1 MSRRG
6 KACARMDVLEGNV
19 EHVEGG
25 ILEDVE
31 MENSTLAEA
40 CRKTGYN
47 RAERQRRRR
56 ERAVSHGYR

>member
-1 MSRRG
+1 
-6 KACARMDVLEGNV
+6 MDVLEGNV